1 MRRVLP
7 QITRG
12 VGKLTARPLR
22 GTRLVQL
29 DVINLKI
36 KLSSL
41 RATYEQ
47 NGLDIMTVG
56 AVERR

>member
-1 MRRVLP
+1 VE
-7 QITRG
+7 
-12 VGKLTARPLR
+12 
-22 GTRLVQL
+22 L
-29 DVINLKI
+29 DVVYLKI